1 MNNFSQKNVTKESPE
16 QIEKEIYELINNL
29 KEKADFKE
37 SNISKIANDYFLF
50 QQKIIDLS
58 NNKINIS
65 IKRQTIN
72 FNNILQ
78 VNTNTPDVTSVF
90 LRYTTLA
97 SDSGIHWTT
106 GYFEEMSSIL
116 PKDSGNI
123 SINFRNSS
131 LNINMEEPIQEYF
144 FEHLKQLN
152 TLYYK
157 DIEKLKSFLIPLH
170 EVIHFL
176 NVKENNNPLF
186 LEDQHYSPS
195 SIIKKLNSNKE
206 INEMIY
212 LSYDFDINEKLS
224 LMKKAIKNNKKSKIF
239 LKD

>member
-1 MNNFSQKNVTKESPE
+1 MNNFSQNVIKESPE
-16 QIEKEIYELINNL
+16 QIEKEIYEIIKNI
-29 KEKADFKE
+29 KVKHSFEKKD
-37 SNISKIANDYFLF
+37 ISKVSNDYFLF
-50 QQKIIDLS
+50 QQKILDLFER
-58 NNKINIS
+58 KINIS
-65 IKRQTIN
+65 IKRETIN

-78 VNTNTPDVTSVF
+78 VNTNTPDVPSVF
-90 LRYTTLA
+90 LRYTTLEN
-97 SDSGIHWTT
+97 DSGIHWTT
-106 GYFEEMSSIL
+106 GYFKEMSSIL
-116 PKDSGNI
+116 PVGPINI
-123 SINFRNSS
+123 HINFGIAR
-131 LNINMEEPIQEYF
+131 LNTDTEEPIQEYF

-176 NVKENNNPLF
+176 TVKENSKPLF
-186 LEDQHYSPS
+186 LEDQYYSPS

-224 LMKKAIKNNKKSKIF
+224 LMKKAIKNNKNSKVF